1 MKSSTKSQKMKMVI
15 IKNSKYMIMW
25 QHLTKQKK
33 EVEEE
38 EALKEEALKGEE
50 GPDYNLFLNMLP
62 IYSVISILILHFS
75 KMSIGKIV
83 IPWLLFK

>member
-1 MKSSTKSQKMKMVI
+1 
-15 IKNSKYMIMW
+15 MW

-33 EVEEE
+33 EVKEEEALKGEARKKE
-38 EALKEEALKGEE
+38 EALKEEARKEGEA
-50 GPDYNLFLNMLP
+50 PDYNRFLNMLP